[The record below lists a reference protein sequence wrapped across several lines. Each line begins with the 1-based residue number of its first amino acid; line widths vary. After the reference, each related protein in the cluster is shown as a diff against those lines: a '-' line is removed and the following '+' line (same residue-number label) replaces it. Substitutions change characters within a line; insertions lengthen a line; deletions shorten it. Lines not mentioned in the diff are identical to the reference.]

1 MFAENG
7 ISLLFSVAKSCVS
20 CEETVRL
27 CAQILRVI
35 AFSGNRGCLLLL
47 DQDLVLLLEMIFKA
61 HSMSSSVLLHSI
73 SCVLVIC
80 LTSIFSTRSQLF

>member
-35 AFSGNRGCLLLL
+35 AFSGSG
-47 DQDLVLLLEMIFKA
+47 
-61 HSMSSSVLLHSI
+61 
-73 SCVLVIC
+73 
-80 LTSIFSTRSQLF
+80 